1 MILQFAYTVLVRQYY
16 LSGNQMIKSPSSA
29 TQFLPNPAP
38 LSVRMAKKVL
48 PDSIL
53 RYLRRWSETPR
64 QQITIVSFYTE
75 GGYYEEK
82 ATELRARCDELGMRH
97 DIQPITFPK
106 GTTWSEICRAK
117 VRFYRKMLLKH
128 RSTVM
133 WLDVDTKLLRNV
145 NSLASRSYDIAAFMR
160 GFRFLPQENFSLYA
174 RRFHPGYLILN
185 YTRETLELLYE
196 CRRVERETTG
206 DFTDDYILEEAFRR
220 TTARPRI
227 MILSP
232 RDISRPQDPEN
243 PEAYFLHGDSGN
255 VKEFRGKVLQ
265 HTPDILR
272 PESQKVVLLD
282 LIQEAARQGDREQVC
297 SYYQAIL
304 SRNPEDFGSYHKLLE
319 VSAKIEN
326 PRVLTA
332 NLERYRQNEYL
343 FPYALRFRLLQALER
358 RDWAAA
364 DALLAEIEAT
374 GNDAVISFAHSR
386 LFRASLDRR
395 AEAMG
400 LSDSERVRLFWW
412 EQPYPGN
419 LGDIVNPYVVEKA
432 TGIPP
437 KWEGRGLGLC
447 AIGSVIKFAKN
458 GSRVWGSGTPNS
470 DDKLAAGAIYHAVR
484 GPLTRDLVIRN
495 GGTCPEV
502 YGDPAWLLPILYP
515 RLKKA
520 SHKTGLILHFT
531 HEEMSTPVG
540 PGVKRIDIRRV
551 GYDQIE
557 AFLDEM
563 HDCERI
569 ISSSLHGVIIAQ
581 AYGIPACLATVTT
594 STTQIHGDGI
604 KFDDY
609 YQSIGHDR
617 APEAVDLSKLRTV
630 DHHCIAE
637 DRFLLAKKPID
648 LPALLEAAPF
658 KVTAKTLNDAQE
670 WLAKFSISQ

>member
-1 MILQFAYTVLVRQYY
+1 MIGSTFFA
-16 LSGNQMIKSPSSA
+16 A
-29 TQFLPNPAP
+29 HFLPIYA
-38 LSVRMAKKVL
+38 VL
-48 PDSIL
+48 PVRLAKRVLPNSML
-53 RYLRRWSETPR
+53 RYFQRRRETAK
-64 QQITIVSFYTE
+64 QKITIISFYTE

-82 ATELRARCDELGMRH
+82 AKELRARCSELGLQH

-145 NSLASRSYDIAAFMR
+145 NSLASQSYDIAVFMR

-185 YTRETLELLYE
+185 FTRETLELLYE
-196 CRRVERETTG
+196 CRRVERETVG

-220 TTARPRI
+220 TTARPRL

-232 RDISRPQDPEN
+232 KDVSRPQDPEN
-243 PEAYFLHGDSGN
+243 PAAYFLHGDSGN
-255 VKEFRGKVLQ
+255 VKEFKGKVLQ

-272 PESQKVVLLD
+272 PESQKAVLFD
-282 LIQEAARQGDREQVC
+282 LIQEAARQGEREQVC
-297 SYYQAIL
+297 LYYHAIL

-326 PRVLTA
+326 PAVLQA
-332 NLERYRQNEYL
+332 NLERYRHNKYL
-343 FPYALRFRLLQALER
+343 FPYALRFRLLQALGK
-358 RDWAAA
+358 RDWAGA

-386 LFRASLDRR
+386 MFRASLDRR

-400 LSDSERVRLFWW
+400 LSDAERVGLFWW

-437 KWEGRGLGLC
+437 RWEGRGIGLC
-447 AIGSVIKFAKN
+447 AIGSVIKFAKK
-458 GSRVWGSGTPNS
+458 GSHVWGSGTPNS
-470 DDKLAAGAIYHAVR
+470 DDQLVAGAVYHAVR

-515 RLKKA
+515 RLRKP
-520 SHKTGLILHFT
+520 SYKTGLILHFT
-531 HEEMSTPVG
+531 HEEMPTPVADE
-540 PGVKRIDIRRV
+540 VRRINIRRV

-594 STTQIHGDGI
+594 SATQIHGDGI

-609 YQSIGHDR
+609 YRSIGHDR
-617 APEAVDLSKLRTV
+617 APEAMDLSKLRCV
-630 DHHCIAE
+630 DHHSIAQ
-637 DRFLLAKKPID
+637 DRFLLAKKPIN

-658 KVTAKTLNDAQE
+658 KVPAKTLNNAYE